1 MKTTIRGLCKL
12 DYVNLNGKEIKL
24 QINNSDENDIKNTIN
39 RFETSCY
46 TLSKNKMKAKCDIYE
61 INTPLKE
68 LSYDNQFGYYVA
80 PENVEA
86 QIKETITN
94 SDYDHIFV
102 IVRLRG

>member
-1 MKTTIRGLCKL
+1 
-12 DYVNLNGKEIKL
+12 
-24 QINNSDENDIKNTIN
+24 
-39 RFETSCY
+39 
-46 TLSKNKMKAKCDIYE
+46 MKAKCDIYE

-102 IVRLRG
+102 IVRLRR

>member
-1 MKTTIRGLCKL
+1 M
-12 DYVNLNGKEIKL
+12 N
-24 QINNSDENDIKNTIN
+24 
-39 RFETSCY
+39 
-46 TLSKNKMKAKCDIYE
+46 
-61 INTPLKE
+61 
-68 LSYDNQFGYYVA
+68 SYDEQFGYYVA